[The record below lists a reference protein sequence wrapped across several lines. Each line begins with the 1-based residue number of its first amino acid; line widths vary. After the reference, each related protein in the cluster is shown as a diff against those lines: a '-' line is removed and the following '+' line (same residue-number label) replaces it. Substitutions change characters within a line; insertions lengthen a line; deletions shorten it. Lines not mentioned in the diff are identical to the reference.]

1 MDFNSVEEVE
11 AYSSLRVEN
20 KIDNIEKKLNKLRYI
35 PTIQIVAMALY
46 IASMDFIGHTL
57 EYWMT
62 IVLIG
67 LLIILT
73 DQASAKRT
81 ALLNELFDLKNR
93 INK

>member
-11 AYSSLRVEN
+11 AYSALRIES
-20 KIDNIEKKLNKLRYI
+20 KIDKIEKKINKLRYI
-35 PTIQIVAMALY
+35 PTIQVAAMALY
-46 IASMDFIGHTL
+46 IAGMDFIGHTL